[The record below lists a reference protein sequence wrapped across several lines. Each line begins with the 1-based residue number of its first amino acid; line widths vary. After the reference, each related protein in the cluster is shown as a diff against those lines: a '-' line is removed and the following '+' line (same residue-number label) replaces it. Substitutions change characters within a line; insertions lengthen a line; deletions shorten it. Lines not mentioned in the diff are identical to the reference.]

1 VSTPRFAMVTTA
13 ALGLSSALNFAALFL
28 WVRLLDPQD
37 FGSYA
42 LVSATALM
50 LNAVLF
56 EWLRIVAARTLY
68 DPASPS
74 KIDPARADAI
84 LAVTL
89 PMIALLLIAGGLLWA
104 VAGPAAGIQ
113 TGWIPLI
120 ALFTLSEMALA
131 MVNVVSRVRM
141 EAWQFFQSMVVR
153 SALAIALSLVLVLVF
168 DLGALGIIAGTVIA
182 QLLTAAVIIG
192 RSPVW
197 RGLRVGR
204 RSRAG
209 RDSIREVLT
218 LGAPLIISIGLTF
231 GVGIADRYILNAT
244 LGTEAVGYYAATADV
259 LQKTLGFIMLA
270 INITAYPALVR
281 AYEDKGEGAARQL
294 LEGNLVMQMALGLP
308 VVIACIV
315 IAPGLANLFLGPT
328 FRDAGAVLLPW
339 IAAGALVRLLATYH
353 LLMIFQLM
361 RRMKLMLVAPLV
373 TLSIIVPGGIYAS
386 TKYGLVGMAT
396 AALVAHVVSY
406 AVCALIARRLFAFSL
421 FSRDLLKV
429 AGASALLGVALI
441 PTARIHEP
449 LLVLAIC
456 AVAGLAY
463 VLVLLALRLDRAA
476 PIVGWARARLRRA

>member
-1 VSTPRFAMVTTA
+1 MVTTA
-13 ALGLSSALNFAALFL
+13 ALGLSSALNFLALFL
-28 WVRLLDPQD
+28 WVRLLDPHD

-68 DPASPS
+68 DPASDT
-74 KIDPARADAI
+74 KIDPAKADAI
-84 LAVTL
+84 LAVIM
-89 PMIALLLIAGGLLWA
+89 PMIALLLIGGGLLWA
-104 VAGPAAGIQ
+104 IGLPAAGGQ
-113 TGWIPLI
+113 AEWIPLI
-120 ALFTLSEMALA
+120 ALFALSEMALA
-131 MVNVVSRVRM
+131 MVNIISRVRL

-168 DLGALGIIAGTVIA
+168 DLGALGIIAGTVTA
-182 QLLTAAVIIG
+182 QLVTAAVIIV

-197 RGLRVGR
+197 RGLRLGR
-204 RSRAG
+204 RSRAS

-218 LGAPLIISIGLTF
+218 LGAPLIISIGLTY
-231 GVGIADRYILNAT
+231 GVGIADRYILSAT
-244 LGTEAVGYYAATADV
+244 LGTEAVGYYAAAADV

-281 AYEDKGEGAARQL
+281 AYEDRGAEAARQL
-294 LEGNLVMQMALGLP
+294 LEDNFVMQMALGLP
-308 VVIACIV
+308 VVAACIV

-328 FRDAGAVLLPW
+328 FREEGALLLPW
-339 IAAGALVRLLATYH
+339 IAAGALMRLLVTYH

-386 TKYGLVGMAT
+386 TRYGLVGMAM
-396 AALVAHVVSY
+396 AALMAQVVSY
-406 AVCALIARRLFAFSL
+406 AVCAVIAKRLFSFSL
-421 FSRDLLKV
+421 LSRDLLKV
-429 AGASALLGVALI
+429 IGASVLLGVALI
-441 PTARIHEP
+441 PAARIQDP
-449 LLVLAIC
+449 ILVLAIC
-456 AVAGLAY
+456 AGAGLAY

-476 PIVGWARARLRRA
+476 PIVGWAKARLRRT

>member
-1 VSTPRFAMVTTA
+1 MVTTA
-13 ALGLSSALNFAALFL
+13 ALGLSSALNFVALFL
-28 WVRLLDPQD
+28 WVRLLDPHD

-68 DPASPS
+68 DPASDTN
-74 KIDPARADAI
+74 IDPAKADAI
-84 LAVTL
+84 FAVAV
-89 PMIALLLIAGGLLWA
+89 PMIGLLLIAGGLLW
-104 VAGPAAGIQ
+104 VTGGPAGSIQ
-113 TGWIPLI
+113 ADWIPLI
-120 ALFTLSEMALA
+120 ALFALSEMALA

-153 SALAIALSLVLVLVF
+153 SALAIALSLILVLAF
-168 DLGALGIIAGTVIA
+168 DLGALGIIAGTVTA
-182 QLLTAAVIIG
+182 QLLTAATIIF

-197 RGLRVGR
+197 RGLRLGR
-204 RSRAG
+204 RSRAR

-218 LGAPLIISIGLTF
+218 LGAPLTISIGLTF
-231 GVGIADRYILNAT
+231 GVGIADRYILDAT
-244 LGTEAVGYYAATADV
+244 LGTAAVGYYAATADV

-281 AYEDKGEGAARQL
+281 SYEDKGEDAARQL

-308 VVIACIV
+308 VVVACIV
-315 IAPGLANLFLGPT
+315 LAPGLANLFLGPT

-361 RRMKLMLVAPLV
+361 RRMKLMLAAPLV
-373 TLSIIVPGGIYAS
+373 TLSILVPGGIYAS
-386 TKYGLVGMAT
+386 TKYGLVGMAM
-396 AALVAHVVSY
+396 AALIAQVVSY
-406 AVCALIARRLFAFSL
+406 AVCAVIAKRLFSFSL
-421 FSRDLLKV
+421 LSRDLVKV
-429 AGASALLGVALI
+429 VGASVLLGVALI
-441 PTARIHEP
+441 PAARVQEP

-456 AVAGLAY
+456 AAAGLAY
-463 VLVLLALRLDRAA
+463 VLALIALRLDRAA
-476 PIVGWARARLRRA
+476 PLVGWARARLRRA